1 MCRHLAYLG
10 PPVSLARLVL
20 TPAHGLYEQSW
31 APRRQTHGV
40 VNADGFG
47 LGWYP
52 ARPEAGEVN
61 AAGAVGEVNAAGAEP
76 ARYRRAI
83 PIWTDQNLPELAG
96 AIRSHAVLAAVRS
109 ATAGTGQEETAAAPF
124 RDGRFLF
131 SHNGAVPDW
140 THLPADLASAGARTL
155 NRSAPASAGGRAL
168 DPLDP
173 VETHLL
179 TDPASGSAHVLDPLD
194 PADLLSLEARSD
206 TALLWLL
213 IYRELRRGVAPE
225 RALCTVIRAVAE
237 VRPTARLNFLLT
249 DGESIFATRYGD
261 TLWYR
266 AGPGSILVASEPDDE
281 DPAAWREIPEDT
293 LLLATAVGV
302 VHTTPLRASY
312 AAAEK

>member
-52 ARPEAGEVN
+52 EGPEAGEVGD
-61 AAGAVGEVNAAGAEP
+61 AARLP
-76 ARYRRAI
+76 ARYRRAV
-83 PIWTDQNLPELAG
+83 PIWTDQNLPELAR
-96 AIRSHAVLAAVRS
+96 AIRSRAVIAAVRS

-124 RDGRFLF
+124 RDGRFLL
-131 SHNGAVPDW
+131 SHSGAIPDW
-140 THLPADLASAGARTL
+140 THLPADLAST
-155 NRSAPASAGGRAL
+155 GGS
-168 DPLDP
+168 DS
-173 VETHLL
+173 T
-179 TDPASGSAHVLDPLD
+179 LDPLD

-213 IYRELRRGVAPE
+213 IYRELRRGVAPD
-225 RALCTVIRAVAE
+225 RALSTVIRAVAE
-237 VRPTARLNFLLT
+237 VRPTARLNLLLT
-249 DGESIFATRYGD
+249 DRDSIAATRYGD

-266 AGPGSILVASEPDDE
+266 TGAGSILVASEPDDE
-281 DPAAWREIPEDT
+281 EPTAWREIPEDT
-293 LLLATAVGV
+293 LLLATAAGV
-302 VHTTPLRASY
+302 VHTTTLRASY

>member
-52 ARPEAGEVN
+52 AGTEAGEVDGADD
-61 AAGAVGEVNAAGAEP
+61 AAAQP
-76 ARYRRAI
+76 ARYRRAV
-83 PIWTDQNLPELAG
+83 PIWTDQNLPELAR
-96 AIRSHAVLAAVRS
+96 AIRSHAVIAAVRS

-124 RDGRFLF
+124 RDGRFLL
-131 SHNGAVPDW
+131 SHNGAIPDW
-140 THLPADLASAGARTL
+140 TRLPADLASAGGTRPDTDHG
-155 NRSAPASAGGRAL
+155 SDL
-168 DPLDP
+168 DADSSPGSRLG
-173 VETHLL
+173 
-179 TDPASGSAHVLDPLD
+179 TDTGSTLDPLD

-213 IYRELRRGVAPE
+213 IYRELRRGVAPD
-225 RALCTVIRAVAE
+225 RALTNVIRAVAE
-237 VRPTARLNFLLT
+237 IRPTARLNLLLT
-249 DGESIFATRYGD
+249 DGKSIIATRYGD

-266 AGPGSILVASEPDDE
+266 TGPGSILVASEPDDE
-281 DPAAWREIPEDT
+281 QPAAWREIPEDT
-293 LLLATAVGV
+293 LLLANAAGV